1 MAESAAAKLMKK
13 DKYFYPNEKYELP
26 LYANQWIPLGVRTSI
41 ENKIEISARVDEACT
56 GGSICHINIDSPFQN
71 FEVAWDLLL
80 ELSRKGV
87 KYFAFCTRISACEHN
102 HGFYG
107 DVCPICGEPKVT
119 TYQRIVGFLTPVRTY
134 SKERKEEFYKR
145 DWMKVE

>member
-1 MAESAAAKLMKK
+1 MESAAAKLMKK
-13 DKYFYPNEKYELP
+13 DKYFFPNEKYELP

-41 ENKIEISARVDEACT
+41 DNKIKISARIDEACT
-56 GGSICHINIDSPFQN
+56 GGSISHINIDSPFQS

-80 ELSRKGV
+80 ELAKQGV
-87 KYFAFCTRISACEHN
+87 KYFAFCTRISACDNN

-107 DVCPICGEPKVT
+107 EICPICGKPKTT
-119 TYQRIVGFLTPVRTY
+119 TYQRIVGFITPVRSY